1 MNKLFNNEEL
11 LKISNNTT
19 FQKYFNQ
26 FMLLAL
32 NMFQWDNLPEG
43 IETRHIEKPLIENG
57 YAFFYNDPD
66 YGYAF
71 NDYAIPDI
79 YSRHDFN
86 FLKCNVCYLLSDTI
100 PREHLEELKQIF
112 ESGITLWHLEHNVTP
127 LDYSVSNNPV

>member
-43 IETRHIEKPLIENG
+43 IETRHIERPLIEN
-57 YAFFYNDPD
+57 
-66 YGYAF
+66 GYAF

-79 YSRHDFN
+79 YSRHDYN
-86 FLKCNVCYLLSDTI
+86 FLKCSVCYLISETI
-100 PREHLEELKQIF
+100 PREHIEEIKQIF
-112 ESGITLWHLEHNVTP
+112 ESGITLWHLENNVRP

>member
-43 IETRHIEKPLIENG
+43 IETRHIEKPLIEN
-57 YAFFYNDPD
+57 
-66 YGYAF
+66 
-71 NDYAIPDI
+71 
-79 YSRHDFN
+79 
-86 FLKCNVCYLLSDTI
+86 
-100 PREHLEELKQIF
+100 
-112 ESGITLWHLEHNVTP
+112 
-127 LDYSVSNNPV
+127 